1 MPGGPVNLPAGDA
14 LAALIDRRAEL
25 QVIAQAGRAAEAE
38 LAALN
43 VEIDKAD
50 DALEAHPLM
59 VATLQAIADHH
70 LSDADAHAV
79 IRAQKAALFGLL
91 LTQRRD
97 QAVRTARPKIL
108 RTPE

>member
-1 MPGGPVNLPAGDA
+1 
-14 LAALIDRRAEL
+14 L
-25 QVIAQAGRAAEAE
+25 QKIEQAGRDAEAE
-38 LAALN
+38 LRAIDA
-43 VEIDKAD
+43 EIDKAD